1 MIKLYK
7 FGKEFIKYSFFKYL
21 FSAIN
26 YKKQLIVRNTC
37 GIQSTKVNS
46 KKNKNKKN
54 SEKMKRNE

>member
-26 YKKQLIVRNTC
+26 YKKQLIKKTHV
-37 GIQSTKVNS
+37 GYKVQKLIV
-46 KKNKNKKN
+46 KKIKIKKIVK
-54 SEKMKRNE
+54 KMKRNE